1 MNTTINVSLKN
12 KKTINN
18 MKTKY
23 DFRTQ
28 DQVITILLKLVKD
41 FQPEFTGIA
50 SVISKRGRK

>member
-1 MNTTINVSLKN
+1 MNTTINVSSKN

-23 DFRTQ
+23 YFRTQ